1 MVRVTSNEG
10 FFRGWYYIVVSQ
22 LDGESLSHQTKAKSC
37 TGESSYGFLLLYF
50 SKMSKTYG
58 VATGGTAIFFCFD
71 FFLVITGK
79 NNNLKKKDYR
89 SGFSHNDQTNLICQP
104 KNRSTSLQKQ
114 MISQQ
119 KSRKPPMFVFSIYVI
134 LFPRFFLVIMIETLN
149 FEVSWKMDT
158 PIHHPFL
165 SMRFSLNHPAIG
177 GPWRAENPH
186 ESCCLAS
193 LTIPQNLLY
202 SGDNDWN
209 PLFYH

>member
-1 MVRVTSNEG
+1 MIDQSEFCIYIYIYMESQKLV
-10 FFRGWYYIVVSQ
+10 FFVKRPWSFFFVNMAFIVWSRF
-22 LDGESLSHQTKAKSC
+22 C
-37 TGESSYGFLLLYF
+37 ESSYGFLLLYF

-79 NNNLKKKDYR
+79 NNILKKKDYR

-149 FEVSWKMDT
+149 FEVS
-158 PIHHPFL
+158 
-165 SMRFSLNHPAIG
+165 
-177 GPWRAENPH
+177 
-186 ESCCLAS
+186 
-193 LTIPQNLLY
+193 
-202 SGDNDWN
+202 
-209 PLFYH
+209 